1 MPMIQLIRR
10 DSTIIELEATNIGF
24 SIQRKVLVHTIP
36 LLATRAALD
45 LNIPEVS
52 ITIDGIITDDEE
64 ATGSAAA
71 EMSLDLSLSF
81 GNAGATSWYAS
92 IGSTWAGVKTE
103 MDGATIKLQ
112 TKGQIDANLG
122 EAIEIRLKNGSASNV
137 VSTIS
142 IIYVDI
148 SSTTNTSGVA
158 TAIVNALNAA
168 NIKVDT
174 STVGFTTQATVSTTT
189 GQAAAVSY
197 HNQNGSSG
205 TYTNEMITIKNTNN
219 GSSGNVS
226 TTMRK
231 TVTSSTTSWAKQF
244 FVTNMVGGADG
255 VKMTRGDKLQ
265 DLINAITNPSAGGA
279 LISPQVLT
287 GSAIDLPDSIAS
299 FDSAQFLRIDQ
310 AKSVKK
316 YIVGLRIPYE
326 SVVTSATGSRV
337 LRQFLI
343 PAGPGTDHSA
353 ESNTEDFDP
362 VDIINNKPVR
372 PNPYLRQGVAIPVV
386 VQSFDPGYEAGDSVW
401 TYQITL
407 SPVEQLVGL

>member
-92 IGSTWAGVKTE
+92 VGSAWSGVKTE
-103 MDGATIKLQ
+103 MDGATIKLR

-122 EAIEIRLKNGSASNV
+122 EAIEIRLKNGSAGNV
-137 VSTIS
+137 VSTVS
-142 IIYVDI
+142 IIHVDI

-168 NIKVDT
+168 NIKVNAA
-174 STVGFTTQATVSTTT
+174 TVGFTTQATVSTTT

-226 TTMRK
+226 TTVRK

-265 DLINAITNPSAGGA
+265 DLINAVTNPSAGGA

-326 SVVTSATGSRV
+326 SIVTSATGSRV

-386 VQSFDPGYEAGDSVW
+386 VQAFDPGYEAGDSVW

>member
-1 MPMIQLIRR
+1 
-10 DSTIIELEATNIGF
+10 
-24 SIQRKVLVHTIP
+24 
-36 LLATRAALD
+36 
-45 LNIPEVS
+45 
-52 ITIDGIITDDEE
+52 
-64 ATGSAAA
+64 
-71 EMSLDLSLSF
+71 
-81 GNAGATSWYAS
+81 
-92 IGSTWAGVKTE
+92 
-103 MDGATIKLQ
+103 
-112 TKGQIDANLG
+112 
-122 EAIEIRLKNGSASNV
+122 
-137 VSTIS
+137 
-142 IIYVDI
+142 
-148 SSTTNTSGVA
+148 VA

-168 NIKVDT
+168 NIKVNAA
-174 STVGFTTQATVSTTT
+174 TVGFTTQATVSTTT

-226 TTMRK
+226 TTVRK

-265 DLINAITNPSAGGA
+265 DLINAVTNPSAGGA

-326 SVVTSATGSRV
+326 SIVTSATGSRV

-386 VQSFDPGYEAGDSVW
+386 VQAFDPGYEAGDSVW